1 MPIVVVD
8 DNSAHRYALKRK
20 LEDGGFKTIEVGTG
34 AEALAQAVASNPRLI
49 LLDLHL
55 PDVSG
60 LEVCRRLKSEAQTT
74 HVPVVM
80 FSAVDQTRTIVD
92 DALQVGADAFLFF
105 PMTDN
110 ELGAVVRG
118 SIARAS
124 RQSRASQ

>member
-34 AEALAQAVASNPRLI
+34 ALAQAVASNPRLI

-118 SIARAS
+118 SIARAN